1 MSPEL
6 EAVVASPRELGDACE
21 AVDQVAAQAGFDSR
35 ESYALQLAVC
45 EALENIFAHGY
56 PADKP
61 GSIHLTIRSNN
72 QRLEVQLVDSAP
84 PFNPAGKDP
93 RPPTPPEDPPAGGLG
108 IYIMHQVMDEIS
120 YERRAGQN
128 RLTLAKWVGDH
139 SPH

>member
-21 AVDQVAAQAGFDSR
+21 AVDQAASLAGFDGR

-56 PADKP
+56 PADEP
-61 GSIHLTIRSNN
+61 GPIYLTIKSSSKRI
-72 QRLEVQLVDSAP
+72 EVQLVDSAP
-84 PFNPAGKDP
+84 PFNPAGEDP
-93 RPPTPPEDPPAGGLG
+93 RPPTPPDDPPPGGLG
-108 IYIMHQVMDEIS
+108 LYIMHKVMDEIT

-128 RLTLAKWVGDH
+128 RLTLAKRVGH
-139 SPH
+139 NSPH